1 VAAVGSGAV
10 ATATSSH
17 GPPWWVYLL
26 VAVLGAVSWEVIS
39 PYVPLKWLP
48 WLLLQY
54 GPKMIEESC

>member
-1 VAAVGSGAV
+1 
-10 ATATSSH
+10 
-17 GPPWWVYLL
+17 VYLL